1 MKQINVPVG
10 IFVGLLTLMQIALGH
25 ELAAVATGLLAAGL
39 FLSDLAYVAT
49 PGKFVT
55 GPLLTAH
62 NLASILR
69 VGASLGLFG
78 YQAGRGLRQA
88 TYQ

>member
-1 MKQINVPVG
+1 MTIRSFKCAAVRGARAFLV
-10 IFVGLLTLMQIALGH
+10 
-25 ELAAVATGLLAAGL
+25 LAAVATGLLAAGL

-62 NLASILR
+62 NLTSILR